1 MPFDVA
7 FLSPSAGL
15 VALLSLFP
23 LVALALAS
31 RRATRVRVALRLPG
45 PRRTGVAPV
54 LLSVAALAALLG
66 LAAAQPVVAKTQE
79 QPVRDDVEAFVVLD
93 STRSMLAR
101 ADASSSTRFE
111 RAAQAALRFRERFP
125 AIPFGLAS
133 LTDRVLPHL
142 LPTSDR
148 VAYSTTL
155 ARALGVERPPPS
167 STAGRATDFAPIASL
182 ATRGFFSD
190 SASRRIA
197 IVLTDGESLPVN
209 VDAVSSVLHEAPP
222 LTLVF
227 VRFWGADEHVYRD
240 GEVEDAYR
248 ADAASG
254 PQLARV
260 AAGIGGRTFD
270 ESEVPS
276 ALDAVASVVGE
287 TRAEPRA
294 TAVRTTPLAAWAVG
308 LAFVPLATLL
318 WRRNRP

>member
-1 MPFDVA
+1 VPFDVA
-7 FLSPSAGL
+7 FLSPAAAL
-15 VALLSLFP
+15 VALLAVAP
-23 LVALALAS
+23 LVTLALAS
-31 RRATRVRVALRLPG
+31 RRATRVRAALRLPD
-45 PRRTGVAPV
+45 PRRAGVVPV
-54 LLSVAALAALLG
+54 LLALAGLAALLG
-66 LAAAQPVVAKTQE
+66 LAAAQPVVAKTEE

-101 ADASSSTRFE
+101 ASPSSPTRFE
-111 RAAQAALRFRERFP
+111 RATQAALRFRERFP
-125 AIPFGLAS
+125 AVPFGLAS

-148 VAYSTTL
+148 AAYSTTL

-190 SASRRIA
+190 SASRRVA

-209 VDAVSSVLHEAPP
+209 VDAVASVLHEAPS

-227 VRFWGADEHVYRD
+227 VRFWGGGEHVYRD
-240 GEVEDAYR
+240 GRVEEQYH

-260 AAGIGGRTFD
+260 ATGIGGRTFD
-270 ESEVPS
+270 ESALRS
-276 ALDAVASVVGE
+276 AMDAVASAVGE

-294 TAVRTTPLAAWAVG
+294 TAVRTTPLAPWAVG
-308 LAFVPLATLL
+308 LAFVPLGALL

>member
-1 MPFDVA
+1 
-7 FLSPSAGL
+7 
-15 VALLSLFP
+15 
-23 LVALALAS
+23 
-31 RRATRVRVALRLPG
+31 
-45 PRRTGVAPV
+45 
-54 LLSVAALAALLG
+54 
-66 LAAAQPVVAKTQE
+66 
-79 QPVRDDVEAFVVLD
+79 
-93 STRSMLAR
+93 MLAR
-101 ADASSSTRFE
+101 AETSSPTRFD
-111 RAAQAALRFRERFP
+111 RARRAALRIRERFP
-125 AIPFGLAS
+125 AVPFGLAS

-155 ARALGVERPPPS
+155 GRALGVERPPPS

-190 SASRRIA
+190 AASRRVA

-209 VDAVSSVLHEAPP
+209 IDAVTSVLHEAPP

-240 GEVEDAYR
+240 GEIEDEYR

-254 PQLARV
+254 PQLERV
-260 AAGIGGRTFD
+260 ATGIGGRTFD
-270 ESEVPS
+270 EDELTR
-276 ALDAVASVVGE
+276 ALDAVGSVVGQTE
-287 TRAEPRA
+287 AEPRA

-308 LAFVPLATLL
+308 LAFAPLGLLL